1 MKTLRAFPSNFPSLF
16 EQPAGG
22 AAAGKYAAVTGG
34 TAVTGNEFVS
44 PGEAGSVGFVVGAAD
59 AVLVSAVKGG
69 RLAATIELTG
79 MRDTAELLAAATAA
93 FSRMGGLVTLRLRNR
108 TQGTTASRVV
118 MLGRVAMP
126 LPFRAEGKAVSNA
139 S

>member
-22 AAAGKYAAVTGG
+22 AAAGKYAAITGH
-34 TAVTGNEFVS
+34 EFVS
-44 PGEAGSVGFVVGAAD
+44 PGEAGSAGFAVGAAD

-79 MRDTAELLAAATAA
+79 MRDMAELLAAATAA
-93 FSRMGGLVTLRLRNR
+93 FRHIGGLVTLRLRNR
-108 TQGTTASRVV
+108 TRGVTANRVV

-126 LPFRAEGKAVSNA
+126 FPFRAGGEAVSTA